1 MSNTQY
7 DSQGAN
13 LDSMPYHGGPMFNQA
28 QGVRVMRIF
37 WFAFVAF
44 VYLRWA
50 FFGGDGTDTTVYI
63 ATATFMLV
71 LDGMRRGR

>member
-1 MSNTQY
+1 
-7 DSQGAN
+7 
-13 LDSMPYHGGPMFNQA
+13 MFNQA